1 MFEVLGA
8 CEGEILLDDKFF
20 LLLIYLGYTSPL
32 DSHFV
37 SKAGDLLSKL
47 FGMPKLV
54 LIKMVFY
61 VEV

>member
-1 MFEVLGA
+1 MGLAKERFYSMTS
-8 CEGEILLDDKFF
+8 FF